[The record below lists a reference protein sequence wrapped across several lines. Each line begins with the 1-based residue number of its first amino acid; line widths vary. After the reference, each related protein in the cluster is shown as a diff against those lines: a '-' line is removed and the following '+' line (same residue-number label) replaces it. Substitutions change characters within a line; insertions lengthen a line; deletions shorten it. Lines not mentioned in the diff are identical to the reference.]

1 MASATGHIG
10 LQTRVQDW
18 THVHILTSPVATEA
32 EPLAHKQQ
40 TQHQIKMK
48 FQIKILSL

>member
-1 MASATGHIG
+1 MASATRHVG
-10 LQTRVQDW
+10 LQTRV
-18 THVHILTSPVATEA
+18 HILTDPVATGHWTKA
-32 EPLAHKQQ
+32 KSLARKRQ